1 VPVSREWESYTWA
14 FGPRKLPDF
23 IVYLCLAEHSNFSG
37 LSFPS
42 WERIIERT
50 RLSRATVART
60 LGSLKADGWLTPV
73 SVGEGGPGRGNIR
86 SYQLIKKVSQG
97 DPLEGEKV
105 SQGDPLEGEKV
116 SQGDPL
122 EGEKVSNG
130 GIKGL
135 KYASL
140 YRLTKRELKDLK
152 TSTFGASAK
161 LENEDSPNV
170 RPQPDP
176 LPPLKMPPLDPL
188 GNPEIRNLV
197 DLVFCASPWAVL
209 RNLRT
214 VDVTPKQRVAVL
226 TAAKLEADE
235 FEINLPDALGGL
247 LKVVGA
253 QVAALPRDE
262 LRFQGGETKYFSNRN
277 YRVDAAHLTGG
288 NGNGKLE
295 RAHPTKTDRTRA
307 AVAENRARRAAGRG
321 FTF

>member
-1 VPVSREWESYTWA
+1 MSREWESYTWA

-105 SQGDPLEGEKV
+105 S
-116 SQGDPL
+116 
-122 EGEKVSNG
+122 NG

-152 TSTFGASAK
+152 TSTCGASAK
-161 LENEDSPNV
+161 LKNEDSPNV

>member
-1 VPVSREWESYTWA
+1 MSREWEDFAWVN
-14 FGPRKLPDF
+14 GPATPAEKMVF
-23 IVYLCLAEHSNFSG
+23 LCLAHHSNFSG
-37 LSFPS
+37 QAFPS
-42 WERIIERT
+42 LERIADMT
-50 RLSRATVART
+50 RLSRRAVMYA
-60 LGSLKADGWLTPV
+60 LSSLKRDGWV
-73 SVGEGGPGRGNIR
+73 VVEKGVGRGNF
-86 SYQLIKKVSQG
+86 STYQLIKKVQDEHSLGGEKVQ
-97 DPLEGEKV
+97 DEHSLEGEKV
-105 SQGDPLEGEKV
+105 QNTML
-116 SQGDPL
+116 
-122 EGEKVSNG
+122 
-130 GIKGL
+130 KGA
-135 KYASL
+135 KSASL

-152 TSTFGASAK
+152 TSTCGANAK

-170 RPQPDP
+170 RPQPDT